1 MNLET
6 AKKKL
11 QKINSLIETFE
22 PGDSSVSRLESDLL
36 MNYTREFYDALI
48 STGKNNSSGENK
60 NFEKS
65 KSHLKFEK
73 THSPHEQVKI
83 DSSSAPVS
91 ERKPEPVLSSA
102 ENPSSQL
109 KSEQASFRPLPE
121 VPKEEDEKKTHADEA
136 VITVKSSSSSDR
148 GESQVKVVETSR
160 ATPTNEKT
168 DIKTDIKP
176 EIYELFKIKKANE
189 ISEKLSQLPITD
201 LNKAM
206 GVNEKIYVKNE
217 LFDGDDLFF
226 QQTIKRLN
234 SMENFDQAKDY
245 LTREVAGN
253 LNWSEPE
260 KVKKAKNFIQLVY
273 RRYK

>member
-73 THSPHEQVKI
+73 THSPQEQVKR
-83 DSSSAPVS
+83 DTSSAPVS
-91 ERKPEPVLSSA
+91 ERKPESVLSSE

-121 VPKEEDEKKTHADEA
+121 EPKEETEKKNHADEA
-136 VITVKSSSSSDR
+136 VITVKSSSSGDR

-160 ATPTNEKT
+160 ATPTDTDEKSE
-168 DIKTDIKP
+168 IKP

-217 LFDGDDLFF
+217 LFNGDDLFF

>member
-48 STGKNNSSGENK
+48 STGKINSSGENK
-60 NFEKS
+60 NFEKN

-73 THSPHEQVKI
+73 THSPQEQVKR
-83 DSSSAPVS
+83 DSSSDRVS

-121 VPKEEDEKKTHADEA
+121 EPKEETEKKNHADEA

-160 ATPTNEKT
+160 ATPTDEKT
-168 DIKTDIKP
+168 DVKP

-253 LNWSEPE
+253 LKWSEPE